1 MAEVILNIGGHAH
14 SVVCRDG
21 EEPHLL
27 KLSSIVDSKV
37 REARAAVGGIGDVR
51 QLLLASLLL
60 ADELLDAQAAQF
72 TPAAIVDASDDAELL
87 ENLATHI
94 EALAARVEKAG

>member
-14 SVVCRDG
+14 SVICRDG

-27 KLSSIVDSKV
+27 KLGSIVDSKV
-37 REARAAVGGIGDVR
+37 CEARAAVGGIGDIR

-60 ADELLDAQAAQF
+60 ADELLDAQTTQSA
-72 TPAAIVDASDDAELL
+72 PAAIVDAADDAELL
-87 ENLATHI
+87 EKLASQI
-94 EALAARVEKAG
+94 EALAQRVEKAA